1 MRPEIL
7 NHLRETTAEEA
18 ELLTAGHAIRKD
30 LYTSEEDFIIES
42 EKLLRQG
49 KLMDIRR
56 HTRYAYFPPHG
67 HDYIEMIYVV
77 SGQLTHIID
86 GRDRIVQGTGDLLFL
101 GRHATHEI
109 LPAGE
114 EDLAVNFIILP
125 EFFNRP
131 LSMIER
137 EDMLRDFLI
146 ASVTGSDAA
155 MDYLYI
161 PASGILQVENL
172 MENMIFSLL
181 DSSRATNTVIQNTL
195 GLLFQTLS
203 LYSDRFNQ
211 QTPDRENRNLLF
223 SVLKYIEDHYRE
235 GTLEEVSAQ
244 TGYPTYFVSRILKRS
259 TGSNF
264 KQLLQRRK
272 LQQAVYLLEN
282 TTLPV
287 DAILDRIGYENSSYF
302 YRKFREQYGCA
313 PSEYRALHSGLI
325 RVYDK

>member
-1 MRPEIL
+1 MRPEIID
-7 NHLRETTAEEA
+7 HLREITAEEQ
-18 ELLTAGHAIRKD
+18 ELLTADHAIRKD

-49 KLMDIRR
+49 KLIDIRR
-56 HTRYAYFPPHG
+56 HTRFGYFPPHG

-77 SGQLTHIID
+77 SGQLTHIVD
-86 GRDRIVQGTGDLLFL
+86 NRDRIVQGTGDLLFL
-101 GRHATHEI
+101 NKHARHEI

-114 EDLAVNFIILP
+114 NDLAVNFIILP

-131 LSMIER
+131 ISMIDR

-146 ASVTGSDAA
+146 ASVTGNDASV
-155 MDYLYI
+155 DYLYI
-161 PASGILQVENL
+161 PASGIVQVENL

-181 DSSRATNTVIQNTL
+181 DSSSATDTIIQNTM
-195 GLLFQTLS
+195 GLLFQNLS
-203 LYSDRFNQ
+203 LYSDLFNQ

-223 SVLKYIEDHYRE
+223 SVLKYIEDHYQD
-235 GTLEEVSAQ
+235 GTLEEISAQ
-244 TGYPTYFVSRILKRS
+244 TGYPTYFVSRILKRA

-264 KQLLQRRK
+264 KQLLQKRK
-272 LQQAVYLLEN
+272 LQQAAYLLEN
-282 TTLPV
+282 STLPV
-287 DAILDRIGYENSSYF
+287 DTILTRIGYENSSYF

-313 PSEYRALHSGLI
+313 PSDHRALHSGLI